1 MSQTRIKWI
10 SPSDYHD
17 NRKAISRKSSDHI
30 TAKAPLKR
38 IRRLDFED
46 ARAIILFGPR
56 KTGKTTLLRALYPKA
71 KLYDLLLSDL
81 RTELTLHPSH
91 LREWVLAEKPAVI
104 LIDEI
109 QKVPELLNEVHWIIE
124 NTETRVILC
133 GSSPRKLKRG
143 AANLLGGRAFQ
154 VDLFPLVYPEIPDL
168 DIERILN
175 QGLIPQHYLGKSPD
189 RFLKAY
195 INQYLQEEIIGES
208 RSRKLQAFHRFL
220 EVAALMNGELLNY
233 ANVASDCGVSAKSI
247 REYYQILTDTLL
259 GFPLNP

>member
-1 MSQTRIKWI
+1 MLWPFAATSGTASQTRIKW
-10 SPSDYHD
+10 
-17 NRKAISRKSSDHI
+17 KSSDHI

-56 KTGKTTLLRALYPKA
+56 KTGKTALLRALYPKA
-71 KLYDLLLSDL
+71 KLYDLLLFDL

-175 QGLIPQHYLGKSPD
+175 HGLIPQHYLGKSPD